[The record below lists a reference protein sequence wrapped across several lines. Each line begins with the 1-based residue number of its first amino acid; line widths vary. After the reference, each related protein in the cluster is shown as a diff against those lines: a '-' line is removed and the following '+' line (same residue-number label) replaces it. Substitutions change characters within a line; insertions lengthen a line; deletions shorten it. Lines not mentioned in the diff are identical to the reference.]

1 VPARRALQNNGIK
14 KLQDLAKYT
23 EAEILQFHGI
33 GKTAIP
39 LLQKALKEKGFNF
52 KGAG

>member
-1 VPARRALQNNGIK
+1 MARQALQNNGIK
-14 KLQDLAKYT
+14 TLQDMAKYT

-39 LLQKALKEKGFNF
+39 VLQKALKEKGFNF
-52 KGAG
+52 RGKS